1 MYKVTNLLVNVY
13 RTLLSE
19 EGNIMLKRLVLT
31 ALTIGLIAFLAM
43 PSHASLVPM
52 SWGFP
57 SMVEKNSLTSFQS
70 MFQEAT
76 DVESAEISFPST
88 LSSCTS
94 SLGFSFPTILQ
105 NADATSTLSQIA
117 FQNQEQFAQFAYP
130 WLSIGGS
137 PVPSMGFM

>member
-1 MYKVTNLLVNVY
+1 
-13 RTLLSE
+13 
-19 EGNIMLKRLVLT
+19 MLKRLVLT

>member
-1 MYKVTNLLVNVY
+1 M
-13 RTLLSE
+13 
-19 EGNIMLKRLVLT
+19 IKRLVLT
-31 ALTIGLIAFLAM
+31 AITIGLIAFLAM

-76 DVESAEISFPST
+76 DVESAEISFPSS
-88 LSSCTS
+88 LGSCTS

>member
-1 MYKVTNLLVNVY
+1 M
-13 RTLLSE
+13 
-19 EGNIMLKRLVLT
+19 IKRLVLT

-43 PSHASLVPM
+43 PSYASLVPM

-70 MFQEAT
+70 MFQDAS
-76 DVESAEISFPST
+76 DIESAEISFPST
-88 LSSCTS
+88 LDGCN

-105 NADATSTLSQIA
+105 NSDATNTLSQVA

>member
-1 MYKVTNLLVNVY
+1 M
-13 RTLLSE
+13 
-19 EGNIMLKRLVLT
+19 IKRLVLT

-43 PSHASLVPM
+43 PSYASLVPM

-57 SMVEKNSLTSFQS
+57 SMVENNTLTSFTS
-70 MFQEAT
+70 MFQQGT
-76 DVESAEISFPST
+76 DVESAEISFPTT
-88 LSSCTS
+88 LSGCTS

-105 NADATSTLSQIA
+105 NADTEQTLSQLA
-117 FQNQEQFAQFAYP
+117 FQQQTQYAQFAYP

>member
-1 MYKVTNLLVNVY
+1 M
-13 RTLLSE
+13 
-19 EGNIMLKRLVLT
+19 IKRLVLT
-31 ALTIGLIAFLAM
+31 ALTIGLIVFLAM

-70 MFQEAT
+70 MFQDAT
-76 DVESAEISFPST
+76 DVESAEISFPSM
-88 LSSCTS
+88 LDNSII
-94 SLGFSFPTILQ
+94 GMAFPTILQ